1 MTRTWVVVANSAMA
15 RLFIA
20 AAADAPM
27 KELETIAH
35 PEARLAEHELTSDL
49 PGRVSAGHASG
60 QHSYH
65 ALQSRVGPKEQQT
78 IDFARLL
85 ADRIESGRTGHEF
98 ERLVL
103 VASPAFLGHLR
114 ASLGADTR
122 RLVAGELDHDYVKM
136 NPAEIRKQ
144 LPDAFFPEPL
154 R

>member
-1 MTRTWVVVANSAMA
+1 MSRTWVVVADSAMA
-15 RLFIA
+15 RVFVVPSTG
-20 AAADAPM
+20 DPM
-27 KELETIAH
+27 REVETFAH
-35 PEARLAEHELTSDL
+35 PEARLAVRELTSDL

-144 LPDAFFPEPL
+144 LPDAFFPEPV

>member
-1 MTRTWVVVANSAMA
+1 MTRTWVVVANNAMA
-15 RLFIA
+15 RLFVV
-20 AAADAPM
+20 AAADATM

-35 PEARLAEHELTSDL
+35 PEARLAERELTSDL
-49 PGRVSAGHASG
+49 PGRVSGGHGSAR
-60 QHSYH
+60 H

-85 ADRIESGRTGHEF
+85 AERIESGRTAHEF

-114 ASLGADTR
+114 TALDADTR

-136 NPAEIRKQ
+136 HPAEIRKH
-144 LPDAFFPEPL
+144 LPDAFFPEPV

>member
-1 MTRTWVVVANSAMA
+1 VVANNAMA
-15 RLFIA
+15 RLFVV
-20 AAADAPM
+20 AAADATM

-35 PEARLAEHELTSDL
+35 PEARLAERELTSDL
-49 PGRVSAGHASG
+49 PGRVSGGHGSA
-60 QHSYH
+60 HH

-85 ADRIESGRTGHEF
+85 AERIESGRTAHEF

-114 ASLGADTR
+114 TALDTDTR

-136 NPAEIRKQ
+136 PPAEIRKH
-144 LPDAFFPEPL
+144 LPDAFFPEPV

>member
-1 MTRTWVVVANSAMA
+1 MSRTWVVVADSAMA
-15 RLFIA
+15 RVFVVPSTG
-20 AAADAPM
+20 DPM
-27 KELETIAH
+27 REVETCAH
-35 PEARLAEHELTSDL
+35 PEARLAVRELTSDL
-49 PGRVSAGHASG
+49 PGSVSGGRGS
-60 QHSYH
+60 QHH

-144 LPDAFFPEPL
+144 LPDAFFPEPV

>member
-1 MTRTWVVVANSAMA
+1 MSRTWVVVADSAMA
-15 RLFIA
+15 RVFVVPGTG
-20 AAADAPM
+20 DPM
-27 KELETIAH
+27 REVETFAH
-35 PEARLAEHELTSDL
+35 PEARLAVRELTSDL
-49 PGRVSAGHASG
+49 PGSVSGGRGS
-60 QHSYH
+60 QHH

-144 LPDAFFPEPL
+144 LPDAFFPEPV